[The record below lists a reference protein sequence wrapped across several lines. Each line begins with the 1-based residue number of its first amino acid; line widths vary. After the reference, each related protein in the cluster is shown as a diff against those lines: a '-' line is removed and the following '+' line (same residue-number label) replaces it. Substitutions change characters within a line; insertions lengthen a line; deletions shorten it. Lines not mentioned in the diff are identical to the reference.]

1 MRMINF
7 KNFSAT
13 DSVNENVQQA
23 KIFLKKRFLA
33 AKKSKTGKEDET
45 LTPEEQRRAE
55 TNPEFLKIK
64 EMLRDNPGYVYAFTK
79 FFFEEEVPFEELK
92 AMYAKI
98 KKNRAVINT
107 LPMRVEEYADI
118 EATSSDQRKGFERL
132 GDDMTKLEEK
142 RIVKKFVDRLPGDF
156 TVTIPAAKDK
166 GTVVA
171 SIKRAYQ
178 NSSAAIKEKVHGI
191 ALAFDEFGKS
201 PDGSKDEKKNKELQ
215 DMFFDKVKR
224 YRNLNEVIQAALSF
238 IKSANNGN
246 ISKFLQTIQ
255 NVNKKYGEL
264 NGAEV
269 VYDEEGVL
277 IIEVKSYHANKE
289 LNSNTSHCIA
299 SSSYQWD
306 NYVGSDSNFNK
317 QYYIYNF
324 NLQPNDNKSVIG
336 ITIQPRGEIRAC
348 HLKNDAG
355 FSDGIKSYLR
365 NLGIEWSVLAPMT
378 PEEIERKK
386 KRVIANKEI
395 IKPNLSLSKVEQYIE
410 EGADPNAQQGKP
422 LINSV
427 NEDDYEK
434 TKYLLEV
441 GAAPNIGNAIKGAK
455 NLKMIQLLVTYGAT
469 ITNEIFNSIADDY
482 DGVKYLI
489 DAGMDVN
496 FEDGMPLR
504 IAAKAGNINVMKL
517 LLDNGA
523 EISQRRYMVVKWAS
537 EWGRL
542 DILKFLLSKLKEK
555 NDFPPKRTMDDWVYW
570 ATTSD
575 KIEDDKIRKEVEAA
589 LKAGLV
595 NAK

>member
-1 MRMINF
+1 MINF
-7 KNFSAT
+7 KNFSENN
-13 DSVNENVQQA
+13 SINENVQQA
-23 KIFLKKRFLA
+23 KIFLKKRLLA
-33 AKKSKTGKEDET
+33 SKKSKTGKDET

-55 TNPEFLKIK
+55 NNPDFLKIK
-64 EMLRDNPGYVYAFTK
+64 EMLRDNPGYVYSFTK
-79 FFFEEEVPFEELK
+79 FFFEEEVPFDELK

-98 KKNRAVINT
+98 KENRAVINT

-118 EATSSDQRKGFERL
+118 EPTSSDQRKGFERL
-132 GDDMTKLEEK
+132 GDDITKLEEK
-142 RIVKKFVDRLPGDF
+142 RVIKKFVDRLPGDF
-156 TVTIPAAKDK
+156 TVTNPAAKDK
-166 GTVVA
+166 GTVVP

-178 NSSAAIKEKVHGI
+178 NSSPAVKEKVNGI

-201 PDGSKDEKKNKELQ
+201 SDGSKDEKKNKELQ

-246 ISKFLQTIQ
+246 IAKFLQTIQ
-255 NVNKKYGEL
+255 SVNKKYGEL

-269 VYDEEGVL
+269 VYDEEGIL

-299 SSSYQWD
+299 SSTYQWD
-306 NYVGSDSNFNK
+306 SYVGGDSNYNK

-324 NLQPNDNKSVIG
+324 NLQPNENKSVIG

-365 NLGIEWSVLAPMT
+365 GLNIDWSVLAPMT

-386 KRVIANKEI
+386 KRIVANKEI
-395 IKPNLSLSKVEQYIE
+395 IKPNISLSKSQQYIE

-427 NEDDYEK
+427 AEDDYEK

-441 GAAPNIGNAIKGAK
+441 GAAPNIGGAIKGAK
-455 NLKMIQLLVTYGAT
+455 NLKMIQLLVSHGAT
-469 ITNEIFNSIADDY
+469 ITNEIFNSIAGDY
-482 DGVKYLI
+482 EGVKYII

-496 FEDGMPLR
+496 YDEGMPLR
-504 IAAKAGNINVMKL
+504 LAAKAGNINVIRL
-517 LLDNGA
+517 LLDSGA
-523 EISQRRYMVVKWAS
+523 QITQRRYMVVKWSA
-537 EWGRL
+537 EWGRV
-542 DILKFLLSKLKEK
+542 DILRFLLSKLREK
-555 NDFPPKRTMDDWVYW
+555 NEFPPKRIMEDWIYW
-570 ATTSD
+570 AKSSD
-575 KIEDDKIRKEVEAA
+575 HIEDEKVRKEVESAI
-589 LKAGLV
+589 KDELV